1 MNLYLCLNTGTTANL
16 TCAAKDGR
24 PPGEHISL
32 TSQYFPSP
40 PPPKKN
46 KSNFIWKKNPK
57 GRFSWW
63 LGPPGDPG
71 SLRLHSDL
79 RPDVELDRGGDDGE
93 IEGFLA
99 VKVI

>member
-1 MNLYLCLNTGTTANL
+1 MSILVCPHNISPLL
-16 TCAAKDGR
+16 
-24 PPGEHISL
+24 PP
-32 TSQYFPSP
+32 Q
-40 PPPKKN
+40 KKN
-46 KSNFIWKKNPK
+46 KSNFIWGKTPK

-99 VKVI
+99 VKVIQIGIDE